1 MLRKHDGS
9 YDLCIIGCGAAGF
22 AAAMRALDFGK
33 QVCILENGEIGGAG
47 VKWGALA
54 SKTLWE
60 LSKDFAIASK
70 KDRGYRAR
78 DLAPDYPTVRSTV
91 LQAVKEKQ
99 DQMRTQIESFAP
111 NRWEGPGT
119 LTYKNGMGA
128 FTAQKRLEISGVDG
142 RKEELS
148 LIHI

>member
-1 MLRKHDGS
+1 MSLITDNILQSFYHNEK

-33 QVCILENGEIGGAG
+33 RVCIVERGEIGGAC

-54 SKTLWE
+54 SKTLCD

-70 KDRGYRAR
+70 IDRGYRAAE
-78 DLAPDYPTVRSTV
+78 LTLDYPMVRSTV

-99 DQMRTQIESFAP
+99 NQMQSQIERFSSD
-111 NRWEGPGT
+111 RWKGPGV
-119 LTYKNGMGA
+119 L
-128 FTAQKRLEISGVDG
+128 
-142 RKEELS
+142 
-148 LIHI
+148 